1 MGEGSKRRGK
11 GRYTKGIKKDKNNR
25 IPLDIERTI
34 SRFADNIFL
43 SSQL

>member
-11 GRYTKGIKKDKNNR
+11 VYTKEIKKNKNNR